1 MLATLPDAQPANAEP
16 PLKSV
21 IASAQPANKV
31 ARCQGMLTAA
41 VAACV
46 GEIEKTLV
54 MNCPHG
60 FQIKA
65 TLQAS
70 LKVS

>member
-1 MLATLPDAQPANAEP
+1 MLPDAQPANAEP
-16 PLKSV
+16 PLKRV

-31 ARCQGMLTAA
+31 ARRQGILTGA
-41 VAACV
+41 VGACV

-65 TLQAS
+65 TPQAS
-70 LKVS
+70 LRVS